1 MTIRFTKFTTI
12 LFIVTAAVLL
22 TNGALTVSA
31 QRRTRTTRTTT
42 TTPAQTKPAPAT
54 LNNEDTLTMIRRKG
68 RLDVGLSLFTPWSMH
83 DKDGKLI
90 GFEIEV
96 SKKLAEDLGVQL
108 ELHPV
113 GFIETLADLNNKRF
127 DIVATGLYATPGR
140 ALTVNFSDPYS
151 HSKIEV
157 IASRSVMKGEN
168 DMEDF
173 DKPEITF
180 GIVSGTIY
188 GDYVTDNFPKA
199 KQQMFEDET
208 AMLEALA
215 DGKIA
220 AGISA
225 SPTPEF
231 VSKHSDG
238 KIYKPFRSALGQLG
252 ESFAIRKGD
261 VDFLNF
267 LNTWIRYY
275 EETGWLK
282 RERKYWFE
290 NTDWADKL

>member
-1 MTIRFTKFTTI
+1 MKNRFTKFTTI
-12 LFIVTAAVLL
+12 LTLVTAFLMF
-22 TNGALTVSA
+22 TDGALTASA
-31 QRRTRTTRTTT
+31 QRRTRTTRA
-42 TTPAQTKPAPAT
+42 TTPTAQTKPAPPV

-199 KQQMFEDET
+199 KQQMFEDE
-208 AMLEALA
+208 ASLLEALA

-231 VSKHSDG
+231 VSKNSNG

-290 NTDWADKL
+290 NTEWANKL

>member
-1 MTIRFTKFTTI
+1 MTKITKLTTI
-12 LFIVTAAVLL
+12 LTLCATAVVLVL
-22 TNGALTVSA
+22 GTVSASA

-42 TTPAQTKPAPAT
+42 TTPAQTKPAAV

-90 GFEIEV
+90 GFEIEIA
-96 SKKLAEDLGVQL
+96 KKLAEDLGVELQ
-108 ELHPV
+108 LHPT
-113 GFIETLADLNNKRF
+113 GFVETLADLTTKRF

-157 IASRSVMKGEN
+157 IASRSVMKGEK

-173 DKPEITF
+173 DKAEVTF
-180 GIVSGTIY
+180 GVVSGTIY

-199 KQQMFEDET
+199 KQQMFEDE
-208 AMLEALA
+208 ASLLEALA
-215 DGKIA
+215 DGKIS

-231 VSKHSDG
+231 VSKNSNG
-238 KIYKPFRSALGQLG
+238 KIYKPFRSPLGQLG